1 MIRAYALRDGLLVP
15 VDPQGEARDTAVW
28 VDMVAPTDAEEAIVE
43 EWFGINVPT
52 RDEMG
57 EIEISSRLYTENG
70 AVFMTAIIAAN
81 TQRERPAAGPVTFIL
96 TNRRLLTVRYV
107 EPSSFTLFA
116 ERGARVQL
124 GCENA
129 TGIFFALLEAIV
141 GRAADV
147 LENVGGDIGEL
158 SERIFHP
165 AATKASRRDR
175 DFQAILRRIGRKE
188 ELLASL
194 QESFHTLQRLV
205 SYWVHMSDQ
214 EKAGRNRARSLTR
227 DLAALS
233 DYAERLSNKITFLLD
248 ATLGMISI
256 EQNTIIKIVSV
267 AATIFLPPT
276 LVASIYGMNFEIM
289 PELEWPY
296 GYPLALLVMV
306 AAAALP
312 FWYIKK
318 KGWL

>member
-15 VDPQGEARDTAVW
+15 VESEGETRDATVW
-28 VDMVAPTDAEEAIVE
+28 IDMIAPTDAEETLVE
-43 EWFGINVPT
+43 DWLGINVPT

-57 EIEISSRLYTENG
+57 EIETSSRLYAENG
-70 AVFMTAIIAAN
+70 AIFMTAIVTAN
-81 TQRERPAAGPVTFIL
+81 TERERPLTGPVTFIL
-96 TNRRLLTVRYV
+96 VGGKLITLRYI
-107 EPSSFTLFA
+107 EPSSFARFS
-116 ERGARVQL
+116 ERAARVKL

-129 TGIFFALLEAIV
+129 TGILFALLEEIV

-165 AATKASRRDR
+165 AAAKASRRDR
-175 DFQAILRRIGRKE
+175 DFQAILRRLGRKE

-194 QESFHTLQRLV
+194 QESFHTLQRIV
-205 SYWVHMSDQ
+205 SYHTHIVGT
-214 EKAGRNRARSLTR
+214 EKASRNRSRSLAR
-227 DLAALS
+227 DLSALS

-276 LVASIYGMNFEIM
+276 LVASIYGMNFEFM
-289 PELEWPY
+289 PELAWPY
-296 GYPLALLVMV
+296 GYPAAILIMV